1 MLDTNL
7 VLLSRLGK
15 VARPRKAT
23 AATAEQTVA
32 WIKGLARLGFAP
44 SENLLEAATQNVK
57 AQGDILESVRQHLG
71 AHVDYNALHGDFVE
85 YMKNSSDLQIYVDA
99 IMHYLSVAFSADD
112 LNPQTASSVREALAV
127 DHLKVLDGASVTE
140 ARELAESIASQGQP
154 YSDTDFENLL
164 ELGSLLRP
172 NSVDVT
178 VRENLARLSSV
189 DSEWTSQMK
198 TVTDVLRLAAVLSG
212 GDVSLAER
220 TRFRL
225 SRSQRR
231 LLATTLDRV
240 LRDNG
245 NDHSDFARHREEWK
259 RLIRSAHFGDF
270 SLPAVTAAVS
280 AVYNESARS
289 FESRLDAAKLQSVEA
304 TLELLKTRPGVFA
317 RQLMDLIRSNPLN
330 RRQILG
336 TFGEVADQVSL
347 RVLIQLYDYARGPV
361 TTDLPAQPIFTK
373 TRTSQGVLQ
382 NKRRGDYSDVQ
393 TVIETKGFA
402 GRLSDQAYDVDLTA
416 ASQYAIPMGVR
427 TASPSMRAIGRGS
440 RVKLDEGMSVA
451 RLFMH
456 WKNGPGRVDLDL
468 SANFF
473 SEGFKK
479 SGAVTYY
486 SLRESSGSIYHSGDI
501 VDAPNG
507 AAEFVDIHIA
517 KAIAAGWRY
526 VALTVNSYS
535 GQALASVPEAW
546 AGVMSRKDVN
556 SGENFEAATVT
567 TRFDLVSEQRM
578 TVPLILD
585 LQTREM
591 IWVDR
596 PIAVYEAASNVGN
609 TVNRAA
615 ATLQEAV
622 LQPRMTVA
630 ELLEFTDAEV
640 SDKGDTLDPSRTEQ
654 VLNLIA

>member
-23 AATAEQTVA
+23 AATADQTVA
-32 WIKGLARLGFAP
+32 WIKDLARLGFAP
-44 SENLLEAATQNVK
+44 SEDLLEAAVKNSK
-57 AQGDILESVRQHLG
+57 AQGDILESVRRHLG

-85 YMKNSSDLQIYVDA
+85 YMKNSSDLRIYVDA
-99 IMHYLSVAFSADD
+99 IMHYLSVAFRVDD
-112 LNPQTASSVREALAV
+112 LNPQTASSVRDALTV
-127 DHLKVLDGASVTE
+127 DHLKVLEGASVSE

-178 VRENLARLSSV
+178 VHENLARLASI
-189 DSEWTSQMK
+189 DPEWASQMK
-198 TVTDVLRLAAVLSG
+198 TVTDVLRLAAVLSN
-212 GDVSLAER
+212 GDVSLSES

-240 LRDNG
+240 LRGNG
-245 NDHSDFARHREEWK
+245 GDYTDFARHREEWK

-289 FESRLDAAKLQSVEA
+289 FESRLDAAKLQSLNGA
-304 TLELLKTRPGVFA
+304 LDLLETRPGVFA
-317 RQLMDLIRSNPLN
+317 RQLMDLIRSWPTQ
-330 RRQILG
+330 RRQILDR
-336 TFGEVADQVSL
+336 FAKVADQVSL
-347 RVLIQLYDYARGPV
+347 RVLIQLYDYTRGPNEA
-361 TTDLPAQPIFTK
+361 DLPAQPIFTK
-373 TRTSQGVLQ
+373 TRSSQGVLP
-382 NKRRGDYSDVQ
+382 NKRVGDYSDVLE
-393 TVIETKGFA
+393 VIETKGFA
-402 GRLSDQAYDVDLTA
+402 GRLANEVYDVDLNA
-416 ASQYAIPMGVR
+416 AGQYAIPMGVR
-427 TASPSMRAIGRGS
+427 TASPVMRAIGRGS
-440 RVKLDEGMSVA
+440 RVRLDDSMNVA

-473 SEGFKK
+473 SDGFTK

-486 SLRESSGSIYHSGDI
+486 NLRDGSGAIYHSGDI
-501 VDAPNG
+501 VDAPTG
-507 AAEFVDIHIA
+507 AAEFVDIHIE

-526 VALTVNSYS
+526 VALTVNNYT
-535 GQALASVPEAW
+535 GQSLASVPEAW
-546 AGVMSRKDVN
+546 AGVMGRKNVN

-585 LQTREM
+585 LETREM

-609 TVNRAA
+609 TANRAA

-630 ELLEFTDAEV
+630 ELLELTDADV
-640 SDKGDTLDPSRTEQ
+640 SSEGVTLDPARTEQ